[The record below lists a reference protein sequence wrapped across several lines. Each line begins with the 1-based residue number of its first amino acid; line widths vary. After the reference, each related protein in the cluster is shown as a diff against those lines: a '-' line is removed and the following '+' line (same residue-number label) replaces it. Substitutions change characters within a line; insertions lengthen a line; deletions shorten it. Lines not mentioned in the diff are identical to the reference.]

1 MPEEDRG
8 EVTIATVNGD
18 AAYRDRA
25 PDAGY
30 PYYADDDARYGQD
43 GFTNLLHM
51 LLGIWRRNR
60 WLILGIIALALV
72 AAVIVTLL
80 QTPRYT
86 ALASVQID
94 DQGQQ
99 VLGEEFDQ
107 QSEATPSGQA
117 ELFLNTQLE
126 ILRSRSLA
134 ERVMRKLQLEGS
146 ERFYAAMGESPP
158 EADISRTERRE
169 KVLELL
175 QTNMSASLPRNTR
188 IARIGFTSTDPQM
201 SARIANAFA
210 EEFIQAN
217 LQRRFDGSAYARN
230 FTSERLEEARVRLEA
245 SEREL
250 NAYARQ
256 AGLIRGRNSGGG
268 DKDSDAISGSVT
280 VSSLMQVNE
289 AANQAEA
296 ARIAA
301 EGRWRTEQ
309 STPIFSSRAVLEN
322 PTVQALMTRRAELEG
337 QLEVARARY
346 LPDHPQVKQ
355 SETELKEVRQQLN
368 GVAASVRN
376 SIKSDYEAALA
387 AEQRLREQVRKL
399 KGDTLAEQDRSV
411 RYNTLAREADTNRSI
426 YEGLLQRYRELNA
439 SAGISSSNLS
449 IIDVADTPLEPTSPS
464 LPLNLAWALA
474 VGILL
479 AGLVA
484 FLRDQLDDTVRVPD
498 DLEDKLGLPLLG
510 VIPDSEGSGIADSL
524 SDPTSPVAEAYGSLR
539 GVLLYATRSGLPRL
553 IQVTSAQPAEGKSTS
568 AYAIASGYARQGRK
582 VLLVDADL
590 RRPSVHRVA
599 GLENRRGLSSLLVS
613 DDPASSAIV
622 PSGEPNFSVLPSG
635 PIPPSPTELLT
646 APRMAAL
653 LEELAGTYE
662 VVVIDSPPVLG
673 LADAPA
679 LAALVD
685 GVVFV
690 VEAQRGRRGAL
701 KTALR
706 RLKAVDA
713 MLLGAVLTKFDAAK
727 AGGGAAEYYG
737 YDQYRYASN
746 ESPAR

>member
-1 MPEEDRG
+1 
-8 EVTIATVNGD
+8 
-18 AAYRDRA
+18 
-25 PDAGY
+25 
-30 PYYADDDARYGQD
+30 
-43 GFTNLLHM
+43 M
-51 LLGIWRRNR
+51 LLGVWRRNR
-60 WLILGIIALALV
+60 WLILGIVVFALV

-86 ALASVQID
+86 AVASVQID

-107 QSEATPSGQA
+107 QSEVTPGGQA

-126 ILRSRSLA
+126 ILRSRNLA
-134 ERVMRKLQLEGS
+134 QRVMRKLQLEGN
-146 ERFYAAMGESPP
+146 ERFYAAMGVSPP
-158 EADISRTERRE
+158 DPDISRTERRE
-169 KVLELL
+169 MVLELL
-175 QTNMSASLPRNTR
+175 QTDMSAFLPRNTR

-230 FTSERLEEARVRLEA
+230 FTSERLEEARVRLET

-256 AGLIRGRNSGGG
+256 AGLIRGRNSGSGDG
-268 DKDSDAISGSVT
+268 DKDSAMGSSVT

-309 STPIFSSRAVLEN
+309 STPVFSSRAVLEN

-355 SETELKEVRQQLN
+355 GETELKEIRQQLN

-376 SIKSDYEAALA
+376 SIRSDYAAAAA

-439 SAGISSSNLS
+439 SAGVSSSNLS
-449 IIDVADTPLEPTSPS
+449 VIDVADPPLEPASPS
-464 LPLNLAWALA
+464 LPLNLAVALA
-474 VGILL
+474 SGILR
-479 AGLVA
+479 AGVA
-484 FLRDQLDDTVRVPD
+484 ALLRDQLDDTVRVPD
-498 DLEDKLGLPLLG
+498 DLEDKLGLPRLG
-510 VIPDSEGSGIADSL
+510 VIPDSEGDEPSETLA
-524 SDPTSPVAEAYGSLR
+524 DPTSPVAEAYGSLR

-553 IQVTSAQPAEGKSTS
+553 LQVTSAQPAEGKSTS

-599 GLENRRGLSSLLVS
+599 GVENRRGLSSLLVS

-622 PSGEPNFSVLPSG
+622 PSVEPNFSVLPSG

-653 LEELAGTYE
+653 LEELAGTHE

-713 MLLGAVLTKFDAAK
+713 TLLGAVLTKFDAVK
-727 AGGGAAEYYG
+727 AGGGAADYYC

-746 ESPAR
+746 EGAAR